1 MKALILPV
9 GLLGL
14 VLALTGTAQAQEP
27 RRDPAAAEALFA
39 EGKRLMAQKNLA
51 QACPKFEESH
61 RLDPGVGALLN
72 LAACQEQ
79 RGKIASAWGHYR
91 DAEQQLRR
99 DADPRRAA
107 FAQGRAEA
115 LQPRLPKVVITVEPQ
130 AEGFTLTRDGVVL
143 STASFG
149 TPLPVDPGP
158 HDLVAEAPGHISRTV
173 RFEAKERQIATVTV
187 GALDPDPRPP
197 APMIGPV
204 ADPMRPPDEAPDPDR
219 GSTQRTVG
227 LVLGATGVAS
237 MVVGGIFVGLT
248 ASNTSSADEG
258 CPTPTT
264 CSDEG
269 FAAVEDARTTALVAD
284 ITLIGGVALAAAG
297 AVVYLT
303 APSPD
308 EPLDGNARAPR
319 RSLAVA
325 PLLGRDVAGVS
336 ARGRF

>member
-1 MKALILPV
+1 MRRVA
-9 GLLGL
+9 
-14 VLALTGTAQAQEP
+14 LALAVMSFAGPAMAQEP
-27 RRDPAAAEALFA
+27 KRDPAAAEALFA
-39 EGKRLMAQKNLA
+39 EGKRLMEQKKLA
-51 QACPKFEESH
+51 EACPKFEESH

-99 DADPRRAA
+99 DGDPRRAA
-107 FAQGRAEA
+107 FAQGRAQA
-115 LQPRLPKVVITVEPQ
+115 LEPRLPRVVITVETQ
-130 AEGFTLTRDGVVL
+130 APGFTLARDGVGL
-143 STASFG
+143 SAASFG

-158 HDLVAEAPGHISRTV
+158 HDLVAEAPGHIRRTV
-173 RFEAKERQIATVTV
+173 RFDAKEREVASVTV
-187 GALDPDPRPP
+187 AALDPDPRPP
-197 APMIGPV
+197 ARVIGPV
-204 ADPMRPPDEAPDPDR
+204 ADPTRPPEEEADPHR

-237 MVVGGIFVGLT
+237 LVVGGIFVGLT
-248 ASNTSSADEG
+248 AANTSSADDG

-264 CSDEG
+264 CSEEG

-284 ITLIGGVALAAAG
+284 ITLIAGVALAAAG
-297 AVVYLT
+297 VVVYVT
-303 APSPD
+303 APSPE

-319 RSLAVA
+319 RTIAVA